1 METKPRDT
9 IFCVPECGDIA
20 LGKLV
25 PQLICA
31 AGCFPFVIQFTTAL
45 SEELVL
51 PPQEKFIIGNEGEVS
66 HVKMNSPGKSPLAS
80 QALLRALRFSFPFPS
95 MHND

>member
-9 IFCVPECGDIA
+9 IFCVPECRDIA

-45 SEELVL
+45 LEGLVL
-51 PPQEKFIIGNEGEVS
+51 LQQEKFVIRN
-66 HVKMNSPGKSPLAS
+66 N
-80 QALLRALRFSFPFPS
+80 
-95 MHND
+95 